1 MRVRNSLQVVV
12 AVCLWGAAISAQG
25 EPIAVIGTG
34 MMGGAL
40 GPRLAESGHQITY
53 GTRDPS
59 QHRVIE
65 LVKVTGPSA
74 SATTHAAAVA
84 DAEIVIIAVPWSALE
99 SVVKALGSRL
109 DGKIVIDITNA
120 LSNAEDGLPQMA
132 VDTSAGELVQS
143 WLPEAKVVKAFNT
156 VGFHVILEPDRAPGG
171 VTVPV
176 ASNHDDARAR
186 VLALVNE
193 LGFAPFDAGPLR
205 FARTLERL
213 AGLNRVPHWAD
224 RRDQTFEY
232 YFRPVAEPT
241 PAEFPVLIRPRP

>member
-1 MRVRNSLQVVV
+1 MRVHNALQLVV
-12 AVCLWGAAISAQG
+12 ALCLSGASMGAQG
-25 EPIAVIGTG
+25 ESIAVIGTG

-59 QHRVIE
+59 QHHIVE
-65 LVKVTGPSA
+65 LVQVSGPSA
-74 SATTHAAAVA
+74 RATSHADAVA
-84 DAEIVIIAVPWSALE
+84 EAEIVIIAVPWSALE
-99 SVVKALGSRL
+99 SVVKGLGSRL

-120 LSNAEDGLPQMA
+120 LSNAEDGLPQMI

-143 WLPEAKVVKAFNT
+143 WLPEARVVKAFNT

-176 ASNHDDARAR
+176 ASNHPDAKAR
-186 VLALVNE
+186 VLALVDE
-193 LGFAPFDAGPLR
+193 LGFEPFDAGPLR
-205 FARTLERL
+205 FSRTLERL
-213 AGLNRVPHWAD
+213 AGLYRVPHWTD
-224 RRDQTFEY
+224 RRDQSFEY